1 LPRAFLAPA
10 LAAALALALPAAALP
25 AERPTPPRADPARRG
40 PPAPPL
46 ARLLART
53 FRAYGGVDA
62 LLAVQ
67 GVRLEGTV
75 ADGAAAPG
83 SRPRFERLLAPPDR
97 YRCALSLAGVD
108 RETLVLDGG
117 RAFRD
122 GAEVTGLARADSIRL
137 EATRTLLPA
146 ALARQRAALVDRGE
160 ARRGDR
166 RVRLVEL
173 PLRADASLTAEIDV
187 ASGRILRA
195 VSRVAGWQAAVSF
208 RRLREVGGV
217 LFPFAEDVEGAE
229 GKKTFEVER
238 IELVPASTLHFD
250 QQ

>member
-1 LPRAFLAPA
+1 MLRAFLAPA
-10 LAAALALALPAAALP
+10 LATALSLSLPAASGA
-25 AERPTPPRADPARRG
+25 ADRSAPPRSDPARRG

-46 ARLLART
+46 ARVLART
-53 FRAYGGVDA
+53 FHAYGGVDA

-75 ADGAAAPG
+75 ADGVAAPG

-97 YRCALSLAGVD
+97 YRSAVTLAGVE
-108 RETLVLDGG
+108 RETLLLDGG

-137 EATRTLLPA
+137 EAARALLPA

-173 PLRADASLTAEIDV
+173 PLHADASLTVEIDV
-187 ASGRILRA
+187 GSGRILRA
-195 VSRVAGWQAAVSF
+195 VSRVAAWQAAVSF
-208 RRLREVGGV
+208 RRLRAVSGI

-229 GKKTFEVER
+229 GKRTFVVER
-238 IELVPASTLHFD
+238 IELLPASDLRFD